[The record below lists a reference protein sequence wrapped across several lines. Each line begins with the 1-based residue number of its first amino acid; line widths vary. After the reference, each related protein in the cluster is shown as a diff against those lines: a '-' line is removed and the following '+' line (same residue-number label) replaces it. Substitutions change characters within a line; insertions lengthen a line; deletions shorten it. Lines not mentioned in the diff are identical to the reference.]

1 MDAPSST
8 PTEAEVEAVIAG
20 YFAEQ
25 LAEARAEADRAA
37 ARLAEAEAAVEGF
50 TERRELPPGVGAMQA
65 GWDLATWAID
75 RATRAASAAI
85 DGKATREEYDRVKAE
100 RVAVMVWLDTH
111 GYEVP
116 GPYRS

>member
-1 MDAPSST
+1 MDARSST
-8 PTEAEVEAVIAG
+8 PTEAEVEELIAG

-25 LAEARAEADRAA
+25 LAEARDQADQAA
-37 ARLAEAEAAVEGF
+37 PHLAAAEAAAEAFAG
-50 TERRELPPGVGAMQA
+50 RRELPPPVGAMKA
-65 GWDLATWAID
+65 GWELATWAIA
-75 RATRAASAAI
+75 RATRTASAAI

-116 GPYRS
+116 EPYRS